1 MNNLVKDIYLN
12 KIREIEG
19 RLPVKIVKDSSFNDS
34 DSAFKDVLDEKVN
47 QSDNNSFTNTQIS
60 SQDPINNYLSS
71 DIENSISDASKTY
84 GIDQD
89 LIRAVINA
97 ESNFNTKATS
107 NKGAMGLMQLMP
119 NTAKSLGVN
128 NPYDARENIM
138 GGTKYLS
145 SLLDKYKDVN
155 LAVASYNAGPGNV
168 DKYGGIPP
176 FKETQNYVSKV
187 IKNYENAKKSGL

>member
-19 RLPVKIVKDSSFNDS
+19 RLPVKIVKDSSFHDS
-34 DSAFKDVLDEKVN
+34 DSTFKDVLDEKVN

-71 DIENSISDASKTY
+71 DIENSISEASKTY

-107 NKGAMGLMQLMP
+107 SKGAIGLMQLMP